1 MTSSAVSDV
10 EIQKQAQQQQ
20 NNIIAIL
27 KSGNATVVNEKLQ
40 RCKDFKEGKDIAIPF
55 CYKENSPK
63 EELVLEHVQQFQ
75 KQFQLHYD
83 EKRNLFLYPKNECDL
98 YKFICTTIR
107 PQKIGYLE
115 LYNYEQCARYMSFFI
130 AYEQLDPPDQF
141 PKVIPSPTNVARWQK
156 GDCFDLSIL
165 LCSVL
170 IGVGYDAYC
179 VYGTAPRSITSKN
192 ESDLD
197 YIFINNGIKEDDED
211 KDKDNDELKDNE
223 FAILPKEEIISKYD
237 TKIQKQK
244 EEFEKE
250 QRRIALT
257 IDDDEPDQMGQ
268 DYYAGRRIHCWIL
281 LKAGKRGVERNL
293 FIEPS
298 TGRIYQINES
308 PFLAVDAVF
317 NNRNFWINMKLE
329 SKVADL
335 NFDEMDTS
343 MNWEYVMLD
352 TMVEQAQQ
360 DDEDYNYGEDH
371 NQQQKQVDPQQQ
383 QLQDIA
389 QILDMPPSWPPK
401 IFIDKDAFL
410 KGTPL
415 GESTVFYKKCKIDS
429 FAPYSQEKDGLVQ
442 RFTIYQD
449 YKRLKVQEIRYFYK
463 HRSDKLVLKR
473 RFPYEFKTIEE
484 YEPGNKPQRKTITT
498 IDRQLR
504 IIVYYPTRNHD
515 GLIKRIEKIG
525 EKTIEEYENRD
536 DRVIYRSV
544 RFDPKDKK
552 FEQRDLTHNDRYMGQ
567 VKITKM
573 TQKYELSEL
582 YPASEQPQKV
592 VIDLQKNIIK
602 VYYHM
607 NKGEI
612 NPQFK
617 ELKRENMHSLGKLTE
632 PGVEKKNEDALV
644 SQENQRIANLEKE
657 CLTHIKNQEDEVK
670 KDEEQLRSQDLK
682 LEKTLHDKARERYK
696 ETLKKSEEEKQRE
709 QADKDYLYP
718 YLEKR
723 KLQGKEVLS
732 YNEALEIQKDV
743 MTKLKERLLSRA
755 AIIQKKLEEER
766 AKLDQAEQMQQ
777 KKSDPDDNEYIN
789 IQFRIDILEQRA
801 IRFESQA
808 LLKYEEMDR
817 KLKEDKRLSE
827 LKKK

>member
-1 MTSSAVSDV
+1 MSNNAVSDI

-20 NNIIAIL
+20 NNILAIL

-40 RCKDFKEGKDIAIPF
+40 RCRDFKEGKDIPVPF

-83 EKRNLFLYPKNECDL
+83 ERRNLFLYPKNECDL
-98 YKFICTTIR
+98 YKFICTTLR

-156 GDCFDLSIL
+156 GDCFDLAML

-192 ESDLD
+192 ESDLE
-197 YIFINNGIKEDDED
+197 YIFINNGIKEDDQD

-223 FAILPKEEIISKYD
+223 FAILPKEEIVSKYD

-250 QRRIALT
+250 QKRIALT
-257 IDDDEPDQMGQ
+257 IDDDEPDQMGA
-268 DYYAGRRIHCWIL
+268 DYYAGKRIHCWIL

-293 FIEPS
+293 FIEPA

-308 PFLAVDAVF
+308 PFLTVDAVF
-317 NNRNFWINMKLE
+317 NNKNFWINMKLE

-352 TMVEQAQQ
+352 TLVEQSQQ

-389 QILDMPPSWPPK
+389 QILDMPPPWPPK
-401 IFIDKDAFL
+401 LFIDKESFL

-429 FAPYSQEKDGLVQ
+429 YAPYSQEKDGLVQ

-449 YKRLKVQEIRYFYK
+449 YKRLKVHEIRYFYK

-504 IIVYYPTRNHD
+504 IILYYPTRNHD

-544 RFDPKDKK
+544 RFDAKDKK
-552 FEQRDLTHNDRYMGQ
+552 FEQRDLIHNDRYMGQ

-592 VIDLQKNIIK
+592 VIDLVKNVIR

-612 NPQFK
+612 NPQVK
-617 ELKRENMHSLGKLTE
+617 ELKRENMHGLGKLNET
-632 PGVEKKNEDALV
+632 GVEKKNEDALV

-670 KDEEQLRSQDLK
+670 KDEEQLRSQDLR

-709 QADKDYLYP
+709 QADKDYLFP

-723 KLQGKEVLS
+723 KLLGKEVLS
-732 YNEALEIQKDV
+732 YNEALDIQKDV

-777 KKSDPDDNEYIN
+777 KKADPDDNEYIN

>member
-1 MTSSAVSDV
+1 MASSAVSDV

-20 NNIIAIL
+20 NNILAIL

-40 RCKDFKEGKDIAIPF
+40 RCRDFKEGKDILIPF

-197 YIFINNGIKEDDED
+197 YIFINNGIKEDDENI
-211 KDKDNDELKDNE
+211 DKDNDELKDNE

-244 EEFEKE
+244 EEYEKE

-268 DYYAGRRIHCWIL
+268 DFYAGKRIHCWIL

-298 TGRIYQINES
+298 TGRIYQINDS

-317 NNRNFWINMKLE
+317 NNKNFWINMKLE

-371 NQQQKQVDPQQQ
+371 NQQQKQIDPQQQ

-389 QILDMPPSWPPK
+389 QILDMPPPWPPK
-401 IFIDKDAFL
+401 MFIDKEAFL

-429 FAPYSQEKDGLVQ
+429 YAPYSQELDGLVQ

-449 YKRLKVQEIRYFYK
+449 YKRLKVHEIRYFYK

-504 IIVYYPTRNHD
+504 IILYYPTRNHD

-544 RFDPKDKK
+544 RFISTDKKPEPKD
-552 FEQRDLTHNDRYMGQ
+552 LVHNDRYMGI

-582 YPASEQPQKV
+582 YPASEQLQKV
-592 VIDLQKNIIK
+592 VIDLVKNVIR

-617 ELKRENMHSLGKLTE
+617 ELKRENMHGLGKLTE

-723 KLQGKEVLS
+723 KLQGKEVLT

>member
-1 MTSSAVSDV
+1 MTSSAVSDF

-20 NNIIAIL
+20 NNILAIL

-40 RCKDFKEGKDIAIPF
+40 RCKDFKDGKDITIPF

-83 EKRNLFLYPKNECDL
+83 ERRNLFLYPKNECDL

-211 KDKDNDELKDNE
+211 QNKDNDELKDNE

-244 EEFEKE
+244 EEYEKE

-257 IDDDEPDQMGQ
+257 IDDDEPDQMGH
-268 DYYAGRRIHCWIL
+268 DFYAGRRIHCWIL

-298 TGRIYQINES
+298 TGRIYPINDS
-308 PFLAVDAVF
+308 PFLTVDAVF

-352 TMVEQAQQ
+352 TLVEQAQQ

-371 NQQQKQVDPQQQ
+371 NQQQKHVDPQQQ
-383 QLQDIA
+383 QLQDIV
-389 QILDMPPSWPPK
+389 QILDMPPPWPPK
-401 IFIDKDAFL
+401 VFIDKECFL

-429 FAPYSQEKDGLVQ
+429 FAPYSQEQDGLVQ

-449 YKRLKVQEIRYFYK
+449 YKRLKIQEIRYFYK

-504 IIVYYPTRNHD
+504 IIIYYPTRNHD

-592 VIDLQKNIIK
+592 VIDLQKNLIK

-723 KLQGKEVLS
+723 KLQGKDVLS

-808 LLKYEEMDR
+808 LIKYEEMDR

>member
-20 NNIIAIL
+20 NNILAIL

-40 RCKDFKEGKDIAIPF
+40 RCKDFKEGKDITIPF

-268 DYYAGRRIHCWIL
+268 DFYAGRRIHCWIL

-308 PFLAVDAVF
+308 PFLTVDAVF

-632 PGVEKKNEDALV
+632 PGIEKKNEDALV